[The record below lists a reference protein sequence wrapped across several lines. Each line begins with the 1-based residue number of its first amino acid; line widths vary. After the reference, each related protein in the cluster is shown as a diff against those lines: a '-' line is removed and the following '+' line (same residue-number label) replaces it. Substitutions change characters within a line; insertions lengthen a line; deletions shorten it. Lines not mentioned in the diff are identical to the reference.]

1 MRVGQRLFLAVLPAI
16 LGVFTVVGLAYW
28 GEYARQAP
36 QSLIIVAIVAAV
48 VSLGMAWHNTRYVA
62 HRIEHLA
69 LRTGKVLPESQT
81 PRLRDLASAV
91 TGGVITHSGT
101 ADELD
106 TIESTVHDMNSA
118 VQRAHDAGE
127 SRAQRAEARQ
137 AEYAAVID
145 EVARLMTSR
154 LEEAEMPLHVLL
166 ASPFGSLNENQEE
179 MLAAAQTALDLADRD
194 VRLLRTLLALD
205 RGELSVVPQPIGLTE
220 LLKPALAIAQAHGRS
235 AKVAV
240 HADISETAP
249 RVIVDAMQTQAA
261 LTAILTNAVTRT
273 PVDGEIDIKADE
285 SEHDR
290 VQISVRHGETGE
302 AMSQPAL
309 DIRLARR
316 LIGLQRGAL
325 RESSGNITIEL
336 PGETPV
342 SAAKAGSDPLSS

>member
-28 GEYARQAP
+28 GEYAHQAP
-36 QSLIIVAIVAAV
+36 HALIVVAIIAAV

-69 LRTGKVLPESQT
+69 LRTGKTLAGSQT

-106 TIESTVHDMNSA
+106 TIESTVHDINST
-118 VQRAHDAGE
+118 VQRAQEAGE
-127 SRAQRAEARQ
+127 RRAQLAEARQ
-137 AEYAAVID
+137 AEYSAVID
-145 EVARLMTSR
+145 EVTRRMTSR

-166 ASPFGSLNENQEE
+166 SSPFGSLNENQEE
-179 MLAAAQTALDLADRD
+179 MLAAAQAALDVADRD

-205 RGELSVVPQPIGLTE
+205 RGELSTVPQPIGLAE

-240 HADISETAP
+240 HTDISQTAP
-249 RVIVDAMQTQAA
+249 RVIADAMQAQAA
-261 LTAILTNAVTRT
+261 LTTIFTTAVART
-273 PVDGEIDIKADE
+273 PADGEIGIKAEE
-285 SEHDR
+285 SEHGR
-290 VQISVRHGETGE
+290 IRITVSHGGAGE
-302 AMSQPAL
+302 AMGQPSL

-316 LIGLQRGAL
+316 LIGLQHGTL
-325 RESSGNITIEL
+325 RESNGNITIEL
-336 PGETPV
+336 EGETPMSTSRATTPPSV
-342 SAAKAGSDPLSS
+342 